1 MGIEQASSMGIGGAW
16 EASSVRGQ
24 ALLASGMSVAASG
37 AMEQHEQ
44 RARSMGIENG
54 HGHNMGSE
62 HHGRYSEP
70 GDGTAWAASRYVSSA
85 NALSMG
91 AARIMGNGRAWPSI
105 SMHLA
110 SSAAMHLA
118 ASTNSGILSSG
129 HGHRQ
134 SVVSE
139 QQSLASAER
148 GKRAS
153 IIDIFRAGAARSMDR
168 C

>member
-1 MGIEQASSMGIGGAW
+1 MASNKRVVWGIGGAW

-70 GDGTAWAASRYVSSA
+70 GDGTAWAASWNVSTA

-91 AARIMGNGRAWPSI
+91 AVVIAETAIINLGGAREARSVGSGIAI
-105 SMHLA
+105 AA
-110 SSAAMHLA
+110 SSSM
-118 ASTNSGILSSG
+118 GIEQRARQLSSLG
-129 HGHRQ
+129 
-134 SVVSE
+134 
-139 QQSLASAER
+139 
-148 GKRAS
+148 
-153 IIDIFRAGAARSMDR
+153 I
-168 C
+168 